1 MSTQSAAPVPALDV
15 VTRAAMLQKM
25 LEIRYAEEAIQGLF
39 LENLVRGSTH
49 LCIGQEA
56 CSAGIAWARIP
67 GDTITCTYRGHGHAL
82 AWGMS
87 LKSLLAE
94 LMGKAS
100 GACKGKGGSMH
111 LADASIG
118 LLGENA
124 IVGAGLPIAVGAALT
139 AQVQGSK
146 RVSFALFGDGATN
159 I

>member
-1 MSTQSAAPVPALDV
+1 MKSESAVTAPALDAR
-15 VTRAAMLQKM
+15 TREAVLHKM

-82 AWGMS
+82 AWGMG

-100 GACKGKGGSMH
+100 GACKGKRGSMH

-118 LLGENA
+118 LLGANA
-124 IVGAGLPIAVGAALT
+124 I
-139 AQVQGSK
+139 
-146 RVSFALFGDGATN
+146 DGASLPVSACPGL
-159 I
+159 